1 MSKTLTLGALLL
13 AMLLIVGQHAVSYIP
28 LAFWKTP
35 LAPTANWTQQAYVKS
50 TNSDRNDAFG
60 LNLAISGDVM
70 IAGAYYEAS
79 TQNTISHGTLSS
91 SINTAGTSGAAYI
104 FNRTGTVWVQ
114 TAYLK
119 ASNTNARDWFG
130 SAVAIDGTI
139 AVVGAFGEASNQ
151 SFISQGT
158 VASGDNSLTS
168 AGAAYVFVQT
178 GTLWAQS
185 AYIKPSNPD
194 MDDSFGNAFPGVI
207 SISGSTFVVGSPQED
222 SPQATISHGTLASGN
237 GLTDSGATYVFGR
250 SGTMRV
256 QQAYIKA
263 SNRGGTDAFGISTAL
278 DGDTL
283 VVGAYFEDANQTF
296 ISHGTVASGDN
307 TAVNAG
313 AAYVFVR
320 TGTLWSQQAYLK
332 ASNAEAGDLFGSSV
346 AISGDTV
353 VVGASSEDSAQTY
366 VTNGTLVTDDDSAP
380 GAGAAYVFVRTGT
393 LWTQQAYL
401 KAMNSGGTDS
411 FGHKVGISG
420 DIAVVS
426 AISEDSNQSTITNG
440 TTASGDNSFSSAG
453 AAYVFKRTGTT
464 WQPEAYLKPANVAA
478 NFQYGY
484 LLGIDGTTVV
494 VAAAGED
501 SNQRFVTNGTAVSM
515 NTTGT
520 NSGAVYI
527 YTR

>member
-1 MSKTLTLGALLL
+1 
-13 AMLLIVGQHAVSYIP
+13 
-28 LAFWKTP
+28 
-35 LAPTANWTQQAYVKS
+35 
-50 TNSDRNDAFG
+50 
-60 LNLAISGDVM
+60 M

-119 ASNTNARDWFG
+119 PSNIEARDWFG

-139 AVVGAFGEASNQ
+139 AVVGAFGEDSNQ

-158 VASGDNSLTS
+158 VASGDNSLS
-168 AGAAYVFVQT
+168 SSGAAYVFVQT

-222 SPQATISHGTLASGN
+222 SLQATISHGTLASGN
-237 GLTDSGATYVFGR
+237 GLADSGAAYVFGR
-250 SGTMRV
+250 SGTMWV

-263 SNRGGTDAFGISTAL
+263 SNRGGTDAFGISTAIE
-278 DGDTL
+278 GDTL
-283 VVGAYFEDANQTF
+283 VVGAYFEDSNQTF

-313 AAYVFVR
+313 AAYVFLR

-332 ASNAEAGDLFGSSV
+332 APNAGGADAFG
-346 AISGDTV
+346 
-353 VVGASSEDSAQTY
+353 Y
-366 VTNGTLVTDDDSAP
+366 
-380 GAGAAYVFVRTGT
+380 
-393 LWTQQAYL
+393 
-401 KAMNSGGTDS
+401 
-411 FGHKVGISG
+411 KVGISG

-426 AISEDSNQSTITNG
+426 AIAEDSNQSTITNG
-440 TTASGDNSFSSAG
+440 TTASGDDSFSGAG

-494 VAAAGED
+494 VAANGED